1 LTKILIVRFSSI
13 GDIVLTSPV
22 IRNIK
27 NQMYGGVQIHYLTK
41 IQYKPLLENNPYL
54 SKIHT
59 IERSTN
65 EILEEIKK
73 EEFDYIIDLH
83 KNIRS
88 YIFKR
93 KLKILSFTF
102 DKLNFKKWLLVNFGI
117 NKLPKVHIV
126 DRYMAA
132 VKPFGIVNDQKG
144 LDYFIGEDNFVSMQQ
159 LPETHRN
166 GFIGFAI
173 GAQHE
178 RKKLPLEKII
188 SICKEIKLPIVLLGG
203 KEDEENGKKIKIQVG
218 ENIYNACGK
227 FSINQSASL
236 VQQSKMMVTHDTGL
250 MHIAAAFKKIIISIW
265 GATVPEFGMYPYM
278 PNSES
283 LMVQAS
289 HLKKRPCSKL
299 GDKCKYKYCKCVEE
313 IDEQIIIFTARKIML
328 STQ

>member
-1 LTKILIVRFSSI
+1 MTKILIVRFSSI

-27 NQMYGGVQIHYLTK
+27 NQMHGGVELHYLTK
-41 IQYKPLLENNPYL
+41 KQYKPLLENNPYI

-65 EILEEIKK
+65 EILAELIK
-73 EEFDYIIDLH
+73 EEFDYLIDLH

-88 YIFKR
+88 SIFKR

-117 NKLPKVHIV
+117 NKLPKIHIV
-126 DRYMAA
+126 DRYMEA
-132 VKPFGIVNDQKG
+132 VKPFGIINDQKG
-144 LDYFIGEDNFVSMQQ
+144 LDYFIGENNIVSMLQ

-178 RKKLPLEKII
+178 RKKLPIDKII
-188 SICKEIKLPIVLLGG
+188 FICKEINLPIVLLGG
-203 KEDEENGKKIKIQVG
+203 KEDEENGEKIKQQIG

-236 VQQSKMMVTHDTGL
+236 VQQSKMMVAHDTGL
-250 MHIAAAFKKIIISIW
+250 MHIAAAFKKIIISVW
-265 GATVPEFGMYPYM
+265 GATVPDFGMYPYL
-278 PNSES
+278 PDDRSI
-283 LMVQAS
+283 MVQAT
-289 HLKKRPCSKL
+289 HLTKRPCSKL
-299 GDKCKYKYCKCVEE
+299 GDSCKYKYCRCVEE
-313 IDEQIIIFTARKIML
+313 IDENIIITKARQIML
-328 STQ
+328 SAQ